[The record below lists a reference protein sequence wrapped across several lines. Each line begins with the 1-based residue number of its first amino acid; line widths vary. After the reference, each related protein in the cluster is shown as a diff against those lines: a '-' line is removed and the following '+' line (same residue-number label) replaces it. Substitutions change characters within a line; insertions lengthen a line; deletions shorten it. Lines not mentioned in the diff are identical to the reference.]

1 MVALLPQDD
10 HERNKRRD
18 ELERQRRKYRFK
30 YTHVEPLALL
40 DELPRADKPSL
51 RWWLAVMKI
60 VYENRKN
67 SLALSA
73 AQATGGLISFA
84 DEDDGGVDH
93 ESSAEIAASK
103 DHLEELIADTERIL
117 DGDLDDV
124 DADDLE
130 GDDDDGP
137 IAFGD
142 GDPGFWTRVKERLRG
157 RGDKDGDGDGDGDDS
172 GAAEASTTSNRKSV
186 V

>member
-73 AQATGGLISFA
+73 AQATERTLGT
-84 DEDDGGVDH
+84 
-93 ESSAEIAASK
+93 SSRAIRPSSSQRSRNVYSRNPE
-103 DHLEELIADTERIL
+103 
-117 DGDLDDV
+117 
-124 DADDLE
+124 
-130 GDDDDGP
+130 
-137 IAFGD
+137 
-142 GDPGFWTRVKERLRG
+142 
-157 RGDKDGDGDGDGDDS
+157 
-172 GAAEASTTSNRKSV
+172 
-186 V
+186 